1 MASCD
6 YEAISALVDDELE
19 EAECQRVLD
28 HMDDCPECRRL
39 FERFHLT
46 RNYVRGEGGA
56 TPPEGFCDRLLTALV
71 HETSSLPDNVE
82 WLKRPRK
89 RALKS
94 GWAWFAT
101 AAGLGALAVGTAM
114 LWSPT
119 APGPSQASDPSFA
132 QAPQDPQAPQETP
145 APQEPA
151 AENGSPESS
160 PSRDMETIER
170 YLSEHSSF
178 VSNGPRADFQRARLE
193 ASNQ

>member
-6 YEAISALVDDELE
+6 YEAISALVDDELDE
-19 EAECQRVLD
+19 TECQRVLD
-28 HMDDCPECRRL
+28 HMDDCPDCRRL

-46 RNYVRGEGGA
+46 RSYVRREAGA
-56 TPPEGFCDRLLTALV
+56 APPEGFCDRLLSALAR
-71 HETSSLPDNVE
+71 ETSSVPDNVE
-82 WLKRPRK
+82 WMNRSRK
-89 RALKS
+89 WNPKT
-94 GWAWFAT
+94 GWTWLAT

-132 QAPQDPQAPQETP
+132 QASQDPP

-151 AENGSPESS
+151 AENGSTDSTA
-160 PSRDMETIER
+160 RDMEAIKR

-193 ASNQ
+193 AGNQ

>member
-46 RNYVRGEGGA
+46 RSYVRVEGGA
-56 TPPEGFCDRLLTALV
+56 TPPEGFCDRLLSALAR
-71 HETSSLPDNVE
+71 ETSSVPDNVE
-82 WLKRPRK
+82 WMKRPGK
-89 RALKS
+89 RAAKT
-94 GWAWFAT
+94 GWTWLAT
-101 AAGLGALAVGTAM
+101 AAGLGALAVGTAV

-119 APGPSQASDPSFA
+119 PPGPSQASDPSFA
-132 QAPQDPQAPQETP
+132 QASPDQASQDPK

-151 AENGSPESS
+151 AENGSPDSS
-160 PSRDMETIER
+160 PSGDMEAIER